1 MRIIARG
8 AAASTLS
15 GIAALGLIGCATSE
29 PSADVRAARS
39 PGVADLRSGY
49 FFVGGKYVEG
59 KTGPLMEGQSYV
71 EYYMPERRT
80 QPYPVVM
87 IHGAAQTGTNFTGTP
102 DGRKGWAQYFVEQ
115 GYAVYVMEQPGRGRS
130 HHNEAMGT
138 LTRFPASQIEQRFT
152 APAKFNLWP
161 QAKLHTQWP
170 GDGPNKGQRGDP
182 IFDQF
187 YASQVQYIASGAAT
201 QALNR
206 NAGAALLDKIG
217 PAIVMTH
224 SQSGAIGWPIAD
236 ARPKLVKAIIA
247 VEPSGPPF
255 ANAVFGEQ
263 PARLWG
269 VTDIPMTY
277 DPPVSDPKQLVVV
290 QQTTP
295 DGPNLER
302 CRLQAQPVRR
312 MPTLAGIPILILA
325 GEASYHAVYD
335 HCTSKYLA
343 QAGVPNTYVRLD
355 EVGIRGNGHMMML
368 EKNNL
373 EIAAF
378 MHQWLAKNVR

>member
-1 MRIIARG
+1 MKRIAR
-8 AAASTLS
+8 AATAATVAGL
-15 GIAALGLIGCATSE
+15 AALGLSACATHGGSSE
-29 PSADVRAARS
+29 VRT
-39 PGVADLRSGY
+39 GY
-49 FFVGGKYVEG
+49 FFVGGQYVEG
-59 KTGPLMEGQSYV
+59 KTGPLMERQSYV
-71 EYYMPERRT
+71 EYFLPAQRT
-80 QPYPVVM
+80 RPYPIVM
-87 IHGAAQTGTNFTGTP
+87 IHGAAQTGSNFTGTP

-115 GYAVYVMEQPGRGRS
+115 GYAVYVIDQPGRGRS
-130 HHNEAMGT
+130 AYSDSMGP

-152 APAKFNLWP
+152 AAANFNLWP

-170 GDGPNKGQRGDP
+170 GDGPKKGMRGDP

-187 YASQVQYIASGAAT
+187 YASQVQYIASNATT

-206 NAGAALLDKIG
+206 DAGAALLDKIG

-236 ARPKLVKAIIA
+236 ARPRLVKAIVA
-247 VEPSGPPF
+247 AEPSGPPF

-277 DPPVSDPKQLVVV
+277 DPPIKSEKELVVV
-290 QQTTP
+290 RQEKA

-302 CRLQAQPVRR
+302 CRLQGQPVRR
-312 MPTLAGIPILILA
+312 LPNLAGIPILILA
-325 GEASYHAVYD
+325 AESSYHAVYD
-335 HCTSKYLA
+335 HCTAKYLD
-343 QAGVPNTYVRLD
+343 QAGAKNTYVRLE
-355 EVGIRGNGHMMML
+355 EVGLRGNGHMLMI

-378 MHQWLAKNVR
+378 IEQWLAKSVR